1 MAKGTVE
8 RSIENIFDGVFSRA
22 FKSGVKPLQIGRRLL
37 QVVDSER
44 DLDAQGRRVVPN
56 SYLVQMSAADREGFA
71 DLEGSL
77 LQELTAAL
85 REYIATE
92 GYHVEGKA
100 RVALRTNPDLRK
112 GKFDIESRTVTPD
125 EVPVPSSTIGAVG
138 SVPLPP
144 RTLATG
150 VETPE
155 ENAGALWV
163 APSSSDSP
171 PAVLTLPGGQRIELH
186 EGHYVLGRHL
196 ENDIVLNDT
205 NVSRKHAEFVCAAGE
220 VMVRDLGSTNGTKVN
235 GVVVGGEQLL
245 QHGDVINFGT
255 AQVTFEA
262 S

>member
-1 MAKGTVE
+1 
-8 RSIENIFDGVFSRA
+8 
-22 FKSGVKPLQIGRRLL
+22 
-37 QVVDSER
+37 
-44 DLDAQGRRVVPN
+44 
-56 SYLVQMSAADREGFA
+56 
-71 DLEGSL
+71 
-77 LQELTAAL
+77 L

-144 RTLATG
+144 RTLATV

>member
-1 MAKGTVE
+1 
-8 RSIENIFDGVFSRA
+8 
-22 FKSGVKPLQIGRRLL
+22 
-37 QVVDSER
+37 
-44 DLDAQGRRVVPN
+44 
-56 SYLVQMSAADREGFA
+56 
-71 DLEGSL
+71 
-77 LQELTAAL
+77 L

-100 RVALRTNPDLRK
+100 RVVLRTNPDLRK

-125 EVPVPSSTIGAVG
+125 AVVEPSSTVGAVG

-144 RTLATG
+144 RNLGTVA
-150 VETPE
+150 ETPE
-155 ENAGALWV
+155 EKTGAMW
-163 APSSSDSP
+163 ADSSSHDAP

-235 GVVVGGEQLL
+235 GVLVGGEQLL

>member
-1 MAKGTVE
+1 MAKGTIE
-8 RSIENIFDGVFSRA
+8 RSIENIFDGLFSRA

-37 QVVDSER
+37 QVVDTER
-44 DLDAQGRRVVPN
+44 DVDAQGRRVVPN
-56 SYLVQMSAADREGFA
+56 SYLVQLSPADREGFA

-77 LQELTAAL
+77 VQELTAAL
-85 REYIATE
+85 REYIVQE

-112 GKFDIESRTVTPD
+112 GKFDIDSRTISTDVATEPETP
-125 EVPVPSSTIGAVG
+125 VASAAVG
-138 SVPLPP
+138 VDV
-144 RTLATG
+144 G
-150 VETPE
+150 VEAA
-155 ENAGALWV
+155 NGNLALV
-163 APSSSDSP
+163 GGSAFDVP
-171 PAVLTLPGGQRIELH
+171 PAVLTLPSGQRIELH

-220 VMVRDLGSTNGTKVN
+220 VVVRDLGSTNGTKVN
-235 GVVVGGEQLL
+235 GVMVTGEQLL

>member
-37 QVVDSER
+37 QEVDSER

-56 SYLVQMSAADREGFA
+56 SYVVQMSAADREGFA

-100 RVALRTNPDLRK
+100 RVVLRTNPDLRK

-125 EVPVPSSTIGAVG
+125 AVVEPSSTIGAVG

-144 RTLATG
+144 RNLGSVA
-150 VETPE
+150 ETPE

-163 APSSSDSP
+163 APSSSDAP

-235 GVVVGGEQLL
+235 GVSVGGEQLL

>member
-37 QVVDSER
+37 QVVDTER
-44 DLDAQGRRVVPN
+44 DVDAQGRRVVPN
-56 SYLVQMSAADREGFA
+56 SYLVQLSPADREGFA

-77 LQELTAAL
+77 VQELTAAV
-85 REYIATE
+85 REYIAQE

-112 GKFDIESRTVTPD
+112 GKFEIDSRNITVDAAP
-125 EVPVPSSTIGAVG
+125 EVPVADVVSVSADVAEPVASELSLVG
-138 SVPLPP
+138 GSAFDV
-144 RTLATG
+144 
-150 VETPE
+150 
-155 ENAGALWV
+155 
-163 APSSSDSP
+163 P
-171 PAVLTLPGGQRIELH
+171 PAVLTLPSGQRIELH

-220 VMVRDLGSTNGTKVN
+220 VVVRDLGSTNGTKVN
-235 GVVVGGEQLL
+235 GVTVTGEQLL

>member
-1 MAKGTVE
+1 
-8 RSIENIFDGVFSRA
+8 
-22 FKSGVKPLQIGRRLL
+22 
-37 QVVDSER
+37 
-44 DLDAQGRRVVPN
+44 
-56 SYLVQMSAADREGFA
+56 MSAADREGFA
-71 DLEGSL
+71 NVEGSL

-112 GKFDIESRTVTPD
+112 GKFDIDSRTVTPD
-125 EVPVPSSTIGAVG
+125 EVPAPSSIVGAVG

-144 RTLATG
+144 GNLAA
-150 VETPE
+150 VEETPE
-155 ENAGALWV
+155 EKTGAMWV
-163 APSSSDSP
+163 ASTSLDSP

-235 GVVVGGEQLL
+235 GVAVGGEQLL

>member
-144 RTLATG
+144 RTLAT
-150 VETPE
+150 VEETPE